1 LHLLFPFGGATSY
14 IDCIHRPEGN
24 HMRSGRNIALLTF
37 ICTLLVLAL
46 PGLSA
51 WDALCVAVT
60 LMIVGIGVLYPLIVS
75 GQANLPQH
83 MQDVEVG
90 PATSAILF

>member
-1 LHLLFPFGGATSY
+1 ML
-14 IDCIHRPEGN
+14 
-24 HMRSGRNIALLTF
+24 RSGRNIALLTF
-37 ICTLLVLAL
+37 ICTLLVLAWS
-46 PGLSA
+46 GLSG
-51 WDALCVAVT
+51 WDALCAAVT

>member
-1 LHLLFPFGGATSY
+1 LLFPFGGATSY
-14 IDCIHRPEGN
+14 IEALTAPKGN
-24 HMRSGRNIALLTF
+24 PMRSGKNIALLTF

-51 WDALCVAVT
+51 WDALCAAVT
-60 LMIVGIGVLYPLIVS
+60 IMIVGIGVLYPLIVS
-75 GQANLPQH
+75 GQANGPQH
-83 MQDVEVG
+83 MQDIEVG

>member
-1 LHLLFPFGGATSY
+1 MLH
-14 IDCIHRPEGN
+14 
-24 HMRSGRNIALLTF
+24 SGRNIALLTF

-51 WDALCVAVT
+51 WDALCAAAS
-60 LMIVGIGVLYPLIVS
+60 LMIVGIGVLYPLLVS
-75 GQANLPQH
+75 GKEHSPQH

>member
-1 LHLLFPFGGATSY
+1 
-14 IDCIHRPEGN
+14 
-24 HMRSGRNIALLTF
+24 MLTF
-37 ICTLLVLAL
+37 ICTLLVPAWS
-46 PGLSA
+46 GLSGLSG
-51 WDALCVAVT
+51 WDALCAAVT

>member
-1 LHLLFPFGGATSY
+1 ML
-14 IDCIHRPEGN
+14 
-24 HMRSGRNIALLTF
+24 RSGKNIALLTF
-37 ICTLLVLAL
+37 ICTLLVLAS

-51 WDALCVAVT
+51 WDALFVAVM
-60 LMIVGIGVLYPLIVS
+60 LMIVGIGVLYPMIVS
-75 GQANLPQH
+75 GQENSPQH

>member
-1 LHLLFPFGGATSY
+1 MLH
-14 IDCIHRPEGN
+14 
-24 HMRSGRNIALLTF
+24 SGKNVVLLTF

-46 PGLSA
+46 PGLPA
-51 WDALCVAVT
+51 WDALCAAVT

-75 GQANLPQH
+75 GQANSPQH
-83 MQDVEVG
+83 LQDVEVG

>member
-1 LHLLFPFGGATSY
+1 
-14 IDCIHRPEGN
+14 
-24 HMRSGRNIALLTF
+24 
-37 ICTLLVLAL
+37 
-46 PGLSA
+46 
-51 WDALCVAVT
+51 
-60 LMIVGIGVLYPLIVS
+60 MIVGIGVLYPLIVS